1 MPRVDHIT
9 VFDQKPGS
17 PGAKIVMS
25 MRVLVVAFGLMCSDV
40 VTGVLAAFVFENAS
54 VVALLLFIII
64 HLAQMS
70 TAPMVVLFFSLKMP
84 DVVMWVI
91 FGLSCAFR
99 LMDIGEAIAVTVDH
113 PRKCRSFR
121 DSGASLGST
130 GSCRPQQAQHRVCS
144 SLYKTRTIN
153 RR

>member
-1 MPRVDHIT
+1 M
-9 VFDQKPGS
+9 
-17 PGAKIVMS
+17 VMS

-40 VTGVLAAFVFENAS
+40 VTGVLAAFVFESAS

-91 FGLSCAFR
+91 FGLSCAFG

-113 PRKCRSFR
+113 PRGKM
-121 DSGASLGST
+121 
-130 GSCRPQQAQHRVCS
+130 
-144 SLYKTRTIN
+144 
-153 RR
+153 